1 MGFSSLIQR
10 LHPLSRGV
18 KNGNP
23 TKGNRPLN
31 VYMMELWSFIPYYVA
46 RLCISLK
53 SESVRVTLGSVRY
66 HLDRDYFR
74 RMGLKPDPMLLDR
87 GGTIANQ
94 LLRRVFKSFEYL
106 TNLVFL
112 AVRFLVSKP
121 DILHVQY
128 APFFERGFPFE
139 LWFFRW
145 VRHFK
150 IPIVYTVHNVTPQ
163 DAPDRRK
170 PLLLQAYHMADLLIC
185 HGDQARNQLVQEF
198 GIAAEKI
205 RTIPHG
211 PLFEDQPR
219 MSAEEARTKLGLPVE
234 EPLVLSLGVISPYKG
249 VPFLLDA
256 WKLVMQS
263 GVRGRLLIAGT
274 GDPELLASIRKKVCS
289 DGLASSVELR
299 LEFIPV
305 EELPLLHQAA
315 DILVYPYK
323 AGTTSGALLT
333 GMNYGK
339 PIVATALPFFAEHL
353 IDGQEAFLREYGN
366 VKDMAQALIELIE
379 DPRKREVLGRG
390 IAKRTCIRA
399 SWSTIAR
406 STIECYGSVSLAPEI
421 KLGSAHMKYD

>member
-1 MGFSSLIQR
+1 MALPSLREATARPIQSGNGMQYDVMEDKKKN
-10 LHPLSRGV
+10 LH
-18 KNGNP
+18 
-23 TKGNRPLN
+23 
-31 VYMMELWSFIPYYVA
+31 VYMMDLWSFIPYYIA
-46 RLCISLK
+46 YLCTGLQA
-53 SESVRVTLGSVRY
+53 ESVRVTLGSARY

-74 RMGLKPDPMLLDR
+74 KVGLRPDPMLLDW
-87 GGTIANQ
+87 GGAIASNRI
-94 LLRRVFKSFEYL
+94 RRWIKSFEYL
-106 TNLVFL
+106 MNL
-112 AVRFLVSKP
+112 AVLVLRFAVARP
-121 DILHVQY
+121 TILHVQFV
-128 APFFERGFPFE
+128 PFLERGFPFE

-163 DAPDRRK
+163 DAPDQRK

-339 PIVATALPFFAEHL
+339 AIVATKLPFF
-353 IDGQEAFLREYGN
+353 REYL
-366 VKDMAQALIELIE
+366 KDGENALLASYGDESELAKALQILLE
-379 DPRKREVLGRG
+379 SADERCRLSRDLKNPYAKGVAWSG
-390 IAKRTCIRA
+390 IAKTTRN
-399 SWSTIAR
+399 
-406 STIECYGSVSLAPEI
+406 CYEALTRHCKSNAG
-421 KLGSAHMKYD
+421 